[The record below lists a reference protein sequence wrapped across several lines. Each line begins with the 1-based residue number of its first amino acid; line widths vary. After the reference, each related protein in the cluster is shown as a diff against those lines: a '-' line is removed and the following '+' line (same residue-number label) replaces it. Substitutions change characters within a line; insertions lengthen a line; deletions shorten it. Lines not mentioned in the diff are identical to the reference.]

1 MPPSTDKIKPYA
13 QLSLGALGLL
23 FLLSIVWYKSRLYF
37 ADTSFILFNILKNK
51 MLYIQEHRYGSI
63 ITQMF
68 PYFGCKMHVPLPYV
82 LKAYAFSFNFFY
94 LVAGIVVYR
103 CRQYG
108 MVVLMAL
115 YYYLLVSDTFFWP
128 TNEIQQAIAWMFLFF
143 AATLRMMQLKVK
155 NYYFY
160 SVFLLLLFITVFT
173 HFIVLIPLL
182 FLWGFYWIRHEGW
195 PWTVLQGIVL
205 STFIIVAIAVRFAVV
220 NQHSYDIEH
229 LHNVAHLSFGGAFKA
244 FFRDVV
250 TNFVFRCFTN
260 YWVIWMVLPLGLIY
274 IIRSGQKWLTA
285 WVVVSMLGYVAL
297 MGITYDYKG
306 RDTLLYHME
315 SEWQS
320 LGIIISAPFVYYFL
334 PAVRLSRGLLLLA
347 FIFAVRLCYIGAG
360 GQKYFHRYEF
370 LGSVMAQM
378 RAKGITKLGL
388 YRTGNIND
396 ICMLTWAI
404 PDESMLM
411 SAMHR
416 DDPQINFFITDPDDS
431 ETRNKLSNPK
441 IIYAA
446 FEPFQPSSWNFT
458 YYKPDTIRP
467 YVFMTYEELFR

>member
-1 MPPSTDKIKPYA
+1 M
-13 QLSLGALGLL
+13 
-23 FLLSIVWYKSRLYF
+23 
-37 ADTSFILFNILKNK
+37 
-51 MLYIQEHRYGSI
+51 
-63 ITQMF
+63 
-68 PYFGCKMHVPLPYV
+68 
-82 LKAYAFSFNFFY
+82 
-94 LVAGIVVYR
+94 
-103 CRQYG
+103 
-108 MVVLMAL
+108 
-115 YYYLLVSDTFFWP
+115 
-128 TNEIQQAIAWMFLFF
+128 
-143 AATLRMMQLKVK
+143 
-155 NYYFY
+155 
-160 SVFLLLLFITVFT
+160 
-173 HFIVLIPLL
+173 
-182 FLWGFYWIRHEGW
+182 
-195 PWTVLQGIVL
+195 
-205 STFIIVAIAVRFAVV
+205 
-220 NQHSYDIEH
+220 
-229 LHNVAHLSFGGAFKA
+229 
-244 FFRDVV
+244 
-250 TNFVFRCFTN
+250 
-260 YWVIWMVLPLGLIY
+260 
-274 IIRSGQKWLTA
+274 
-285 WVVVSMLGYVAL
+285 
-297 MGITYDYKG
+297 
-306 RDTLLYHME
+306 
-315 SEWQS
+315 
-320 LGIIISAPFVYYFL
+320 
-334 PAVRLSRGLLLLA
+334 RLSRGLLLLA